1 MTAYDGSEWSDFFV
15 AGAGA
20 SAALA
25 GLVFVAVSINV
36 DRILKFRGLPDRAL
50 GTVLLLLSV
59 VLVSLIGLIP
69 GQSRAALAAELLGV
83 GLVFTV
89 TIVRLTSRSMAGR
102 DLRIGHALSH
112 WLLVGLG
119 TVPVVLGAVSLL
131 AEAGGGLYWV
141 AAGMILATTGAVAN
155 AWVLLVEILR

>member
-1 MTAYDGSEWSDFFV
+1 MTAYAASEWTDFFV

-36 DRILKFRGLPDRAL
+36 DRILRFQGLPERAL
-50 GTVLLLLSV
+50 ATVMLLLSV

-69 GQSRAALAAELLGV
+69 GQSRPAMAGELLGV
-83 GLVFTV
+83 GLVFAV
-89 TIVRLTSRSMAGR
+89 VILGLTRRSMASR
-102 DLRIGHALSH
+102 DRQRVHTFGH

-119 TVPVVLGAVSLL
+119 TVPVVLGAVSLF

-141 AAGMILATTGAVAN
+141 AAGMVLATTGGVGN

>member
-1 MTAYDGSEWSDFFV
+1 MTAYDVSEWTDFFL

-36 DRILKFRGLPDRAL
+36 DRILRVHGLPERAL
-50 GTVLLLLSV
+50 ATVLLLLSV
-59 VLVSLIGLIP
+59 VLVSLITLIP
-69 GQSRAALAAELLGV
+69 GQSRAALAGELLGV
-83 GLVFTV
+83 GLLFSLVILWNTG
-89 TIVRLTSRSMAGR
+89 LSMASR
-102 DLRIGHALSH
+102 DQQWMHAFSH

-119 TVPVVLGAVSLL
+119 TLPVVLGAVSLF

-141 AAGMILATTGAVAN
+141 AAGIVLATTGAVAN

>member
-1 MTAYDGSEWSDFFV
+1 MSAYDISEWTDFFV

-50 GTVLLLLSV
+50 ATVMLLLSV

-69 GQSRAALAAELLGV
+69 GQSRTALGVELLCV
-83 GLVFTV
+83 GLGFAVGILV
-89 TIVRLTSRSMAGR
+89 LTRRSMAGGDR
-102 DLRIGHALSH
+102 QRLHVLFH
-112 WLLVGLG
+112 WLLIGLG

-141 AAGMILATTGAVAN
+141 AAGILLATIGAVAN

>member
-1 MTAYDGSEWSDFFV
+1 MTAYEVSEWTDFFV

-36 DRILKFRGLPDRAL
+36 DRILRFQGLAEEAL
-50 GTVLLLLSV
+50 ATVMLLLSV
-59 VLVSLIGLIP
+59 VLVSLIGLMP
-69 GQSRAALAAELLGV
+69 GQSRAALAGELLGV
-83 GLVFTV
+83 GLVFAV
-89 TIVRLTSRSMAGR
+89 LILGLTGRSMASRGGER
-102 DLRIGHALSH
+102 AHPFGH
-112 WLLVGLG
+112 WLLVVLG
-119 TVPVVLGAVSLL
+119 TVPVVLGAVSLF

-141 AAGMILATTGAVAN
+141 AAGIVLATTGAVAN

>member
-1 MTAYDGSEWSDFFV
+1 MTAYEASEWTDFFV
-15 AGAGA
+15 ASAGA

-36 DRILKFRGLPDRAL
+36 DRILGSRGLPARAL
-50 GTVLLLLSV
+50 ATVMLLLSV

-69 GQSRAALAAELLGV
+69 GQSRGTLAAELLAV
-83 GLVFTV
+83 GLAFAVL
-89 TIVRLTSRSMAGR
+89 ILGLTGRSMAGSDR
-102 DLRIGHALSH
+102 QRAHVFGH
-112 WLLVGLG
+112 WLMVGLG
-119 TVPVVLGAVSLL
+119 TIPVVLGAVSLL

-141 AAGMILATTGAVAN
+141 AAGIVLATTGAVAN

>member
-1 MTAYDGSEWSDFFV
+1 MFAYDASEWTDFFV

-36 DRILKFRGLPDRAL
+36 DRILQFQGLPDRAL
-50 GTVLLLLSV
+50 ATVMLLLSV
-59 VLVSLIGLIP
+59 VLVSLLGLIP
-69 GQSRAALAAELLGV
+69 GQSRAALAGELLGV
-83 GLVFTV
+83 GLVFAAV
-89 TIVRLTSRSMAGR
+89 ILGLTRRSTAGR
-102 DLRIGHALSH
+102 DGHRLHALSH
-112 WLLVGLG
+112 WLLVVVG
-119 TVPVVLGAVSLL
+119 TVPVVLGAVSLF

-141 AAGMILATTGAVAN
+141 AAGIVLATTGAVAN

>member
-1 MTAYDGSEWSDFFV
+1 MTAYDASEWTDFFV
-15 AGAGA
+15 AAAGA

-36 DRILKFRGLPDRAL
+36 DRILRFAGLPERAL
-50 GTVLLLLSV
+50 ATVMLLLSV

-69 GQSRAALAAELLGV
+69 GQSRSALAAEFLAV
-83 GLVFTV
+83 GLMFTLL
-89 TIVRLTSRSMAGR
+89 ILGLTSRSMTTR
-102 DLRIGHALSH
+102 DKELAHAVSH

-119 TVPVVLGAVSLL
+119 TVPVVLGAVSLF
-131 AEAGGGLYWV
+131 AEAGGGLYWI
-141 AAGMILATTGAVAN
+141 AGGIVLATTGAVAN

>member
-1 MTAYDGSEWSDFFV
+1 MAAYDASEWTDFFV

-36 DRILKFRGLPDRAL
+36 DRILRLQGVPERAL
-50 GTVLLLLSV
+50 ATVMLLLTV

-69 GQSRAALAAELLGV
+69 GQSRAALASELLGV
-83 GLVFTV
+83 GLVFAV
-89 TIVRLTSRSMAGR
+89 LILWLTSQSIASGDEQRV
-102 DLRIGHALSH
+102 HAVSH

-119 TVPVVLGAVSLL
+119 TIPVVLGGVSLF

-141 AAGMILATTGAVAN
+141 AAGIVLAITGAVAN

>member
-1 MTAYDGSEWSDFFV
+1 MTAYDVSEWTDFFV

-36 DRILKFRGLPDRAL
+36 DRILRSQGLPERAL
-50 GTVLLLLSV
+50 ATVLLLLSV

-69 GQSRAALAAELLGV
+69 GHSRAALAGELLGV
-83 GLVFTV
+83 GLVFAV
-89 TIVRLTSRSMAGR
+89 VILGLTSRSMASR
-102 DLRIGHALSH
+102 DRQRVPALGN
-112 WLLVGLG
+112 WLLVVLG
-119 TVPVVLGAVSLL
+119 TVPVVLGAVSLF

-141 AAGMILATTGAVAN
+141 AAGIVLATAGAVAN

>member
-1 MTAYDGSEWSDFFV
+1 MSAYDVSEWTDFFV

-36 DRILKFRGLPDRAL
+36 DRILRLEGLPDRAL
-50 GTVLLLLSV
+50 ATVMLLLSV
-59 VLVSLIGLIP
+59 VLISLVGLIP
-69 GQSRAALAAELLGV
+69 GQSRIALAAELLGL
-83 GLVFTV
+83 GLAFAVF
-89 TIVRLTSRSMAGR
+89 ILELTRRSMAGR
-102 DLRIGHALSH
+102 DRRPLHAFGH

-119 TVPVVLGAVSLL
+119 TVPLVLGAVSLF

-141 AAGMILATTGAVAN
+141 AAGIMLATTGAVAN

>member
-1 MTAYDGSEWSDFFV
+1 MTAYDASEWTDFFV

-36 DRILKFRGLPDRAL
+36 DRILGFRGLPERAL
-50 GTVLLLLSV
+50 ATVMLLLSV
-59 VLVSLIGLIP
+59 VLVSLIGLMP
-69 GQSRAALAAELLGV
+69 GQSRAALAGELLGV
-83 GLVFTV
+83 GLVFAV
-89 TIVRLTSRSMAGR
+89 VILGLTGRSMAGR
-102 DLRIGHALSH
+102 DGQRLHAFVL

-119 TVPVVLGAVSLL
+119 TVPVVVGAVSLL

-141 AAGMILATTGAVAN
+141 AAGIVLATTGAVAN

>member
-1 MTAYDGSEWSDFFV
+1 MTAYDVSEWTDFFV

-36 DRILKFRGLPDRAL
+36 DRILLFQGLPARAL
-50 GTVLLLLSV
+50 ATVMLLLSV

-69 GQSRAALAAELLGV
+69 GQSRAALAGELLGV
-83 GLVFTV
+83 GLVFAV
-89 TIVRLTSRSMAGR
+89 VILGLTARSMASR
-102 DLRIGHALSH
+102 DARRVYAFGHS
-112 WLLVGLG
+112 LLVGLG
-119 TVPVVLGAVSLL
+119 TLPVVLGAVSLF

-141 AAGMILATTGAVAN
+141 AAGIVLATTGAVAN